1 VEVGFA
7 LPVLV
12 VLVVLWLL
20 LEPCGEFPPPHP
32 AAASAIAVASAAV
45 ASSLRVRLPI
55 DRC

>member
-1 VEVGFA
+1 MEVGFA